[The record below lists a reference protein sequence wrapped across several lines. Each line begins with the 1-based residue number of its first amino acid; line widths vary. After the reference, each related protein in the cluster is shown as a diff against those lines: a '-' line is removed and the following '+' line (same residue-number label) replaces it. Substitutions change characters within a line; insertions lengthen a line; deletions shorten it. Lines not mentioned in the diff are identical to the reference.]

1 MCPPEVTYFA
11 YPQDK
16 TLCVV
21 ETLNSYIQAMGSF
34 RTGQEYSQLLLGVC
48 KPHKPVVSCTIS
60 GWIKKVLEKSGIN
73 TETFKGHSTR
83 AASSTK
89 ASLSGASIDVL
100 LKRGSWSTKST
111 WQKHYNKNMIK
122 KGQTFQDSI

>member
-1 MCPPEVTYFA
+1 MY
-11 YPQDK
+11 
-16 TLCVV
+16 
-21 ETLNSYIQAMGSF
+21 N
-34 RTGQEYSQLLLGVC
+34 
-48 KPHKPVVSCTIS
+48 S

-111 WQKHYNKNMIK
+111 WQKHYNNKNMIK
-122 KGQTFQDSI
+122 KDQTFQDSIYKST